1 MNVKLRRFKRKSI
14 QVYLKSATSD
24 TKQLLYILF
33 IHRRFYTQTLLHM
46 TLLHRRFYTQTLL
59 HTDTFTH
66 RNFYTRKL
74 LHTLLHT
81 DAFTHQRFYT
91 QTLISCK
98 KGCAG
103 PVKSAIFPKFLT
115 IDPHFVRKVCAG
127 PVKSQFSR
135 RF

>member
-98 KGCAG
+98 KGCTG
-103 PVKSAIFPKFLT
+103 PVEIAVFLSFLT
-115 IDPHFVRKVCAG
+115 IDHHFEQRFAIG
-127 PVKSQFSR
+127 PSKSQFSR